1 MLFNKRITGY
11 ANTLLSRGRVH
22 RREYLLAVLR
32 AAAKDADHVVV
43 TGDITN
49 LSLESEF
56 EEARALLDTMRADL
70 TVIPG
75 NHDIYL
81 PSTHLYRRFPH
92 HFGTFMRSDLPE
104 YAVDLPAGL
113 FPCVKLR

>member
-32 AAAKDADHVVV
+32 ASAEDADHVVV

-49 LSLESEF
+49 LALESEF
-56 EEARALLDTMRADL
+56 EEARALLDALHADL
-70 TVIPG
+70 TVVPG

-81 PSTHLYRRFPH
+81 PSTHRDRRFPH
-92 HFGTFMRSDLPE
+92 HFGTFLQSDLPE
-104 YAVDLPAGL
+104 FA
-113 FPCVKLR
+113 